1 MRPKLVENNEIFK
14 KFNYTNKKKINFN
27 YIGIIIIV
35 IFMCILH
42 NRYNSKKSNNEDYI
56 LNPLF
61 KSLL

>member
-1 MRPKLVENNEIFK
+1 MRPKLVENNELFE

-56 LNPLF
+56 F
-61 KSLL
+61 